1 MKKLL
6 MVLAAFSLFANVA
19 FAVNTDKVAEGVC
32 KCLEEP
38 HNQAR
43 KTMELMNKAQASGDM
58 SQIMA
63 MQDEIMAVTNAATR
77 CFDDLAKKYPEIDKS
92 EKLQEEVMA
101 KAEDKCPNPAKMKK

>member
-6 MVLAAFSLFANVA
+6 MVLAAFSLFANVVFA
-19 FAVNTDKVAEGVC
+19 FNMEKAAEEVC
-32 KCLEEP
+32 KCREEYL
-38 HNQAR
+38 NQRR

-58 SQIMA
+58 SQIRA
-63 MQDEIMAVTNAATR
+63 MQGEMMAVTNAATR

-101 KAEDKCPNPAKMKK
+101 KAEEKCPYPAKMK